1 MVCESWTEKLDTY
14 LDGELPEQEMRTFDA
29 HVRSC
34 HSCSADALS
43 RVQMKRTIQVAGKRF
58 VPSTDFR
65 RRMEQSITPKPK
77 SSFRLGW
84 MLAAAAAV
92 ILVVGALTSTYVGKR
107 SGRDLAYRD
116 RVFSEIAD
124 LHVATLASSSPV
136 DVISTDRHTV
146 KPWFQGKI
154 PFAFNLPE
162 LQNSEFSLIGGRM
175 TYLDQTPGAHLIYD
189 VRKHHISVF
198 VFQERTLSLKLPAG
212 VDENYPSPKQL
223 PFNMETWSQG
233 GIRYFVIGDAS
244 AADIDSLA
252 KLFKAAS

>member
-1 MVCESWTEKLDTY
+1 MVCESWKVKLDTY
-14 LDGELPEQEMRTFDA
+14 IDGEIPEEEMRTFDA

-34 HSCSADALS
+34 PSCSADALT
-43 RVQMKRTIQVAGKRF
+43 RVQMKRAIQVAGKRF
-58 VPSTDFR
+58 SPSAEFR
-65 RRMEQSITPKPK
+65 RRMQQSIASKRRRG
-77 SSFRLGW
+77 FRLGW

-92 ILVVGALTSTYVGKR
+92 ILVVGSLTSAYLGTR

-116 RVFSEIAD
+116 HVFSEIAD

-162 LQNSEFSLIGGRM
+162 IKNSDFSLLGGRM

-198 VFQERTLSLKLPAG
+198 VFQERSLPASL
-212 VDENYPSPKQL
+212 DKNSLLPKKL

-233 GIRYFVIGDAS
+233 GLRYFVIGDAS

-252 KLFKAAS
+252 RLFKAAS